1 MDIKLDV
8 NKMFDNLKKLSPA
21 LLAVCLSSGFFVV
34 APKSILA
41 KLKFDSFPLVVYQII
56 SGVFIV
62 SSFLILTI
70 GFFEIIQVV
79 RAKRNKQFLEKQI
92 DELTYDEIMRV
103 LIMYRMPGNTLSMSI
118 QDGVTGALRFKC
130 IISQISNVGDGVGIL
145 TFQFI
150 LQPWVLRYLKKN
162 LDKYSEYLSKVEEE
176 YQKYYRRFHQGFW

>member
-8 NKMFDNLKKLSPA
+8 NKVFDNLKKLSPA
-21 LLAVCLSSGFFVV
+21 LLAICLSSGLLVL
-34 APKSILA
+34 APESFLV
-41 KLKFDSFPLVVYQII
+41 KLRIDSLPRVVYQIV
-56 SGVFIV
+56 SGIFVV
-62 SSFLILTI
+62 SSILVLTI
-70 GFFEIIQVV
+70 AFFEIIQVV
-79 RAKRNKQFLEKQI
+79 RVHRTNRLLEKQI

-103 LIMYRMPGNTLSMSI
+103 LIMYHMPGNTLSMSI
-118 QDGVTGALRFKC
+118 QDGVTGALHYKC
-130 IISQISNVGDGVGIL
+130 IISRITNVGDGVGIL